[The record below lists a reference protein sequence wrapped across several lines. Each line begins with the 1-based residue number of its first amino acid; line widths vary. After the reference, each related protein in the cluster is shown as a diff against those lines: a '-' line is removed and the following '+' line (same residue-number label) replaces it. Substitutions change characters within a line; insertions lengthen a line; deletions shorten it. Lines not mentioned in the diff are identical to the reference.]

1 MLGKEQVTEIREAM
15 EAGRCALDSL
25 EIAQESL
32 KSAGNWGI
40 FDMLGGGF
48 FSTMVKHSKIED
60 SQSALEEAKY
70 HLGRLRDELRDIEVP
85 LDLRMDV
92 NGFLTFADFFSD
104 GLVADWM
111 VQSRITDAR
120 EQVDDAIQKVQM
132 IMDDLK
138 LWEQNLLLEDRRN
151 D

>member
-1 MLGKEQVTEIREAM
+1 MLGKEQVKEIREAI
-15 EAGRCALDSL
+15 EAGQRALESL

-32 KSAGNWGI
+32 QSAGNWGI

-48 FSTMVKHSKIED
+48 FSTMIKHSKIED

-92 NGFLTFADFFSD
+92 NGFLTFADFFFD
-104 GLVADWM
+104 GLIADWM

-132 IMDDLK
+132 IMSDLK
-138 LWEQNLLLEDRRN
+138 HWEQNLLLEDRRN